1 MVRGPIPDIDRGE
14 IVRAEIDRAEIVRA
28 EASAGKAIASDK
40 FAETDRWE
48 IFSGFS
54 LPPLESDTLG
64 QGRIFILELVEAM
77 AFPLRGLV
85 RQSARFKSVEIYL
98 RSISPELMC
107 SRTRW
112 KRRAICLV
120 LDGAVSNFAKAIAA

>member
-1 MVRGPIPDIDRGE
+1 MVRGPIPDIDRAE

-54 LPPLESDTLG
+54 L
-64 QGRIFILELVEAM
+64 VM
-77 AFPLRGLV
+77 
-85 RQSARFKSVEIYL
+85 
-98 RSISPELMC
+98 
-107 SRTRW
+107 
-112 KRRAICLV
+112 
-120 LDGAVSNFAKAIAA
+120 